1 MGKTFTVRLV
11 RPVFETVVVEVEAWS
26 HKDARRKAL
35 DSADKLPVED
45 WAAVTFDEREYS
57 PHVASI
63 IDNQEIYETSL
74 NPHAKI
80 RASRLA
86 DQVPETIKY
95 MILAADLESGEGH
108 CLPQPWFEYAETSL
122 QADLCSGWIDPL
134 NFIVENDGLGEV
146 EVQPRSERQS
156 NVIDFPVSYIND
168 EVGQVSA

>member
-26 HKDARRKAL
+26 RKGARRKAL
-35 DSADKLPVED
+35 DCADKLPAKD
-45 WAAVTFDEREYS
+45 WAAVTFDEGEYS

-63 IDNQEIYETSL
+63 VDNQEIYETSL
-74 NPHAKI
+74 NPHAEI
-80 RASRLA
+80 RKSRLA
-86 DQVPETIKY
+86 DRMPETLRY

-134 NFIVENDGLGEV
+134 SFIIENDGLGEA
-146 EVQPRSERQS
+146 EVQSRSERHS
-156 NVIDFPVSYIND
+156 NVIDFPVGYLN
-168 EVGQVSA
+168 EEAEQLTV